1 MDRFFTTFPRRN
13 QDQKNEREIEKD
25 KKEMRKKMDAGQFN
39 EEKLGNSG
47 A

>member
-25 KKEMRKKMDAGQFN
+25 RKRNEKKMDT
-39 EEKLGNSG
+39 
-47 A
+47 